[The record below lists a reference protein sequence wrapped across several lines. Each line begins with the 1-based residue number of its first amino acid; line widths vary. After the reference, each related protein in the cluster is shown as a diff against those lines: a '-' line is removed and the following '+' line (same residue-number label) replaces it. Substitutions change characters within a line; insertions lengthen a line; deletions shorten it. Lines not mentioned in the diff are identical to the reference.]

1 MSYVSNLVA
10 RMFGLSTFNG
20 MYSTSIYDRKNPILI
35 DTENKLRIYNTIPH
49 LQSVI
54 NQLADMFKNMEIKL
68 YDKKTGEEIKE
79 HEVLN
84 LLNRPNPLRTR
95 EEFLFEYYV
104 FKSVF
109 GNAFIY
115 EIKGLPSALPSLMWN
130 LLPSDVEVIPTGKL
144 YNQTTVD
151 GIIKSYKVY
160 DQGTYFNVQPSDM
173 IYKNEGVGGNL
184 ITSQSKI
191 DSLQLPLSNIIGALK
206 SENVLIVERGAEGIL
221 SNESQADGGAIPLG
235 KEERDRIEREMGRSY
250 GIFDGQKRKIITNSS
265 LKWQPMTFPIKDL
278 MLLECI
284 ESDFQTICAAYGA
297 DRDIFPS
304 TKGATFENKNNGV
317 KSTYQNTIQPQADD
331 FMSILNAAFG
341 LEKQGLYLVADYSYL
356 PVLQED
362 EQQKEAAKKTK
373 IEYLAMALNDAVID
387 VNEYRAELGL
397 EPKMDSGKEEII
409 SDKLLNAQL
418 ALRGTVGGVEGLIG
432 LNTAVSLGQLNR
444 ESAIAI
450 LTNVYGFDVTV
461 ANQMITNTP
470 ITPTA
475 I

>member
-1 MSYVSNLVA
+1 V
-10 RMFGLSTFNG
+10 GTC
-20 MYSTSIYDRKNPILI
+20 DRG
-35 DTENKLRIYNTIPH
+35 DC
-49 LQSVI
+49 
-54 NQLADMFKNMEIKL
+54 
-68 YDKKTGEEIKE
+68 
-79 HEVLN
+79 
-84 LLNRPNPLRTR
+84 RP
-95 EEFLFEYYV
+95 
-104 FKSVF
+104 
-109 GNAFIY
+109 
-115 EIKGLPSALPSLMWN
+115 
-130 LLPSDVEVIPTGKL
+130 
-144 YNQTTVD
+144 
-151 GIIKSYKVY
+151 
-160 DQGTYFNVQPSDM
+160 
-173 IYKNEGVGGNL
+173 
-184 ITSQSKI
+184 
-191 DSLQLPLSNIIGALK
+191 
-206 SENVLIVERGAEGIL
+206 VERGAEGIL

-235 KEERDRIEREMGRSY
+235 KEERDRIEREMQRSY

-331 FMSILNAAFG
+331 LMSILNAAFG

>member
-1 MSYVSNLVA
+1 
-10 RMFGLSTFNG
+10 
-20 MYSTSIYDRKNPILI
+20 
-35 DTENKLRIYNTIPH
+35 
-49 LQSVI
+49 
-54 NQLADMFKNMEIKL
+54 
-68 YDKKTGEEIKE
+68 
-79 HEVLN
+79 
-84 LLNRPNPLRTR
+84 
-95 EEFLFEYYV
+95 
-104 FKSVF
+104 
-109 GNAFIY
+109 
-115 EIKGLPSALPSLMWN
+115 
-130 LLPSDVEVIPTGKL
+130 
-144 YNQTTVD
+144 
-151 GIIKSYKVY
+151 
-160 DQGTYFNVQPSDM
+160 M

-331 FMSILNAAFG
+331 LMSILNNAFG
-341 LEKQGLYLVADYSYL
+341 LEKQGLYLYADYSYL

-362 EQQKEAAKKTK
+362 KQKEEQSEKTEAEK
-373 IEYLAMALNDAVID
+373 NSINVNTIITLNRAVLNGEISRD
-387 VNEYRAELGL
+387 VAVNIL
-397 EPKMDSGKEEII
+397 
-409 SDKLLNAQL
+409 SDVMK
-418 ALRGTVGGVEGLIG
+418 RGVE
-432 LNTAVSLGQLNR
+432 
-444 ESAIAI
+444 E
-450 LTNVYGFDVTV
+450 
-461 ANQMITNTP
+461 ANHHIN
-470 ITPTA
+470 
-475 I
+475 

>member
-1 MSYVSNLVA
+1 MSYISNIVA
-10 RMFGLSTFNG
+10 KIFGSNTVAG
-20 MYSTSIYDRKNPILI
+20 MYTQSIYDRKNPILI
-35 DTENKLRIYNTIPH
+35 DTQNKLQIYNTVPH

-54 NQLADMFKNMEIKL
+54 NQLADMFKNMDIKL
-68 YDKKTGEEIKE
+68 YDKKTGEEVKE

-130 LLPSDVEVIPTGKL
+130 LLPSDVEIIPTGKI

-191 DSLQLPLSNIIGALK
+191 DALQLPLSNIIGALK

-235 KEERDRIEREMGRSY
+235 KEERERIEKEMQKTY

-331 FMSILNAAFG
+331 LMSILNTAFG
-341 LEKQGLYLVADYSYL
+341 LDKQGLYLVADYSYL
-356 PVLQED
+356 PVFQED

-397 EPKMDSGKEEII
+397 EPKLDSGKEEII
-409 SDKLLNAQL
+409 ADKLLNAQL

-450 LTNVYGFDVTV
+450 LTNVYGFDTTI

-470 ITPTA
+470 ITQPT

>member
-54 NQLADMFKNMEIKL
+54 NQLADMFKNMDIKL

-173 IYKNEGVGGNL
+173 IYKNEGVGGTL
-184 ITSQSKI
+184 
-191 DSLQLPLSNIIGALK
+191 
-206 SENVLIVERGAEGIL
+206 
-221 SNESQADGGAIPLG
+221 
-235 KEERDRIEREMGRSY
+235 
-250 GIFDGQKRKIITNSS
+250 
-265 LKWQPMTFPIKDL
+265 
-278 MLLECI
+278 
-284 ESDFQTICAAYGA
+284 
-297 DRDIFPS
+297 
-304 TKGATFENKNNGV
+304 
-317 KSTYQNTIQPQADD
+317 
-331 FMSILNAAFG
+331 
-341 LEKQGLYLVADYSYL
+341 
-356 PVLQED
+356 
-362 EQQKEAAKKTK
+362 
-373 IEYLAMALNDAVID
+373 
-387 VNEYRAELGL
+387 
-397 EPKMDSGKEEII
+397 
-409 SDKLLNAQL
+409 
-418 ALRGTVGGVEGLIG
+418 
-432 LNTAVSLGQLNR
+432 
-444 ESAIAI
+444 
-450 LTNVYGFDVTV
+450 
-461 ANQMITNTP
+461 
-470 ITPTA
+470 
-475 I
+475 

>member
-54 NQLADMFKNMEIKL
+54 NQLADMFKNMDIKL

-235 KEERDRIEREMGRSY
+235 KEERDRIEREMSKSY

-304 TKGATFENKNNGV
+304 TKGATFEN
-317 KSTYQNTIQPQADD
+317 
-331 FMSILNAAFG
+331 
-341 LEKQGLYLVADYSYL
+341 
-356 PVLQED
+356 
-362 EQQKEAAKKTK
+362 
-373 IEYLAMALNDAVID
+373 
-387 VNEYRAELGL
+387 
-397 EPKMDSGKEEII
+397 
-409 SDKLLNAQL
+409 
-418 ALRGTVGGVEGLIG
+418 
-432 LNTAVSLGQLNR
+432 
-444 ESAIAI
+444 
-450 LTNVYGFDVTV
+450 
-461 ANQMITNTP
+461 
-470 ITPTA
+470 
-475 I
+475 